1 MLEIRQTRRRHRT
14 KAQMSHLQ
22 QLPDTLALLE
32 SQIDN
37 AIEELGS
44 DLFQNLPRDAETK
57 ALIKIKIS
65 RAKLYKAKVGVLE
78 MQN

>member
-1 MLEIRQTRRRHRT
+1 
-14 KAQMSHLQ
+14 MSHLQ

-44 DLFQNLPRDAETK
+44 DSFQNLPGGWGLHIFYF
-57 ALIKIKIS
+57 LIIYMI
-65 RAKLYKAKVGVLE
+65 LICE
-78 MQN
+78 